1 LNRKEQG
8 RLVVLNQVERGKKK
22 KEGLVPLLDTPFWE
36 VGGGYLRD
44 KQPMIEG
51 GREEEKIR
59 IIELLHW
66 LLYTG
71 RQGDCG
77 MEQTFEATIEKRDK
91 WYIGWV
97 DAVPGAF
104 SQGRT
109 IKEVEENLKEAV
121 QLILESQRELRD
133 KETSGK
139 TLKRKIQVQV

>member
-1 LNRKEQG
+1 MKWGFLISLTNIHSEAVKPWLLSFYSAPRKSLRPLSPLPPGGEKVD
-8 RLVVLNQVERGKKK
+8 LVFE
-22 KEGLVPLLDTPFWE
+22 
-36 VGGGYLRD
+36 
-44 KQPMIEG
+44 
-51 GREEEKIR
+51 
-59 IIELLHW
+59 
-66 LLYTG
+66 LLYTCI
-71 RQGDCG
+71 QGDYG

-133 KETSGK
+133 RGGSGEIV
-139 TLKRKIQVQV
+139 KRKIQVQV